1 MSVKYL
7 TPFQCLPF
15 LEVLEADGSNVWH
28 VWVWRRRRAT
38 LNGWIFQA
46 RVCPFGWPWC
56 PWCPGQMNE
65 RGCEPSDPFIL
76 VHPWLNPRCA
86 NVSWNGQ
93 HRNWWFGAFFSS
105 IISKIEEVWRID
117 ICPWSMLTWF
127 AFHFFEQKN
136 RVKLTGC
143 VAQEWEDS
151 SLRDTKVGTPY
162 YGGLRVPLCQQH
174 VSVSYWATGVG
185 RSKGSDLP
193 ILSIKFVF
201 ASWHTRKLCTK
212 IQLSSKEILL
222 KENNKVFLWSF
233 WSSLKIGR
241 THSIVH
247 LATVCRF

>member
-1 MSVKYL
+1 MARKFGRVNFLTNSKSV
-7 TPFQCLPF
+7 

-56 PWCPGQMNE
+56 LWCPWCPGQMNE
-65 RGCEPSDPFIL
+65 RGCEPSVFR
-76 VHPWLNPRCA
+76 VHSYWCTLDSTLDVPKSDEMDNTETDDIGL
-86 NVSWNGQ
+86 SFLLSFQ
-93 HRNWWFGAFFSS
+93 
-105 IISKIEEVWRID
+105 KLKKYEELTYAHGL
-117 ICPWSMLTWF
+117 CLLLTWF

-151 SLRDTKVGTPY
+151 SLRDTKVWAPY
-162 YGGLRVPLCQQH
+162 YGRLLWETTLPAACL
-174 VSVSYWATGVG
+174 SVILGNGCGQS

-201 ASWHTRKLCTK
+201 ATRHTQKLCKNTTLFFERDFIERK
-212 IQLSSKEILL
+212 
-222 KENNKVFLWSF
+222 
-233 WSSLKIGR
+233 
-241 THSIVH
+241 
-247 LATVCRF
+247 

>member
-1 MSVKYL
+1 MTMALKKKRTSIFKHSKFNHCQHERQVLYPISV
-7 TPFQCLPF
+7 PF
-15 LEVLEADGSNVWH
+15 LEILEADGPNVWH

-65 RGCEPSDPFIL
+65 RGCEPSVFR
-76 VHPWLNPRCA
+76 VHSYWCTLDSTLDVPMSDEMDNTETDDIGL
-86 NVSWNGQ
+86 S
-93 HRNWWFGAFFSS
+93 FLLSS
-105 IISKIEEVWRID
+105 QKLKKYEELTYAHGL
-117 ICPWSMLTWF
+117 CLLLTWF

-151 SLRDTKVGTPY
+151 SLRDTKVWAPY

-201 ASWHTRKLCTK
+201 ATRH
-212 IQLSSKEILL
+212 IQK
-222 KENNKVFLWSF
+222 
-233 WSSLKIGR
+233 
-241 THSIVH
+241 
-247 LATVCRF
+247 